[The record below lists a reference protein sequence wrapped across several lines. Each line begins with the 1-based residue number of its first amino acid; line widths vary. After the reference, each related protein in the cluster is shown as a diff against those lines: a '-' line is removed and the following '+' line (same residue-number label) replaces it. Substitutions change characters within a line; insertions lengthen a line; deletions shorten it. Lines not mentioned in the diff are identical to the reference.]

1 MAAKASTEQ
10 RPPMNAD
17 QTPGDQTVPHT
28 KSPPSK
34 QAAKRRTRV
43 TITKGG
49 GKGSA
54 LKVQVVPA
62 IEDAEAAAVG
72 IIPSSDTAE

>member
-1 MAAKASTEQ
+1 MAAEASTEQ
-10 RPPMNAD
+10 RPPMNVD

-49 GKGSA
+49 GKGSE
-54 LKVQVVPA
+54 LKVQAPA
-62 IEDAEAAAVG
+62 IEDAEAAAVS